1 MRQRRFPLALDK
13 SDQPMFVRIARA
25 LTDDIRRGRLRPGAP
40 VPGTRTLAREL
51 MVHRNTVLAAYSEL
65 LSEGWIRA
73 ERARG
78 CFVSSALPQ
87 APPQRFAEA
96 RLQRTR
102 VPAKCAFPLASPPAL
117 DDFASTPPGFRT
129 ISTGTPDLR
138 LAPAAALARAYR
150 RAVRRSDALGY
161 GDPRGDPR
169 LRAALAALLRDSRGL
184 AARADDVVVTRGSQ
198 MAIAM
203 VARAAISPGDS
214 VAVEALG
221 YPPAWEALR
230 QSGAQ
235 LVPFP
240 VDAEGLDVRALA
252 AAVRRRRIRAVYLT
266 PHHQYPTTV
275 ALSAGRRMG
284 LLDLARRERI
294 LIIEDDYDHEFH
306 YDGRPVLPLASAD
319 AAGVVAYVGTL
330 SKILAPGLR
339 IGYVVA
345 PGSLLEAVVAHRFYV
360 DRQGDHAVE
369 RAVAELIEDGE
380 LERSVNRARRIYRAR
395 RDLAVELLRAQLG
408 SAVSL
413 HVPFGGMALWISCLG
428 IDAEAWSE
436 RAHAQRI
443 SFRCARR
450 WRFDRRR
457 ENAWRF
463 SFAPFD
469 EGELRDIVDGL
480 QASLRSAATPARR
493 RSASPVE

>member
-1 MRQRRFPLALDK
+1 MRPRRFPLALER
-13 SDQPMFVRIARA
+13 SRQPMFVRIARA

-40 VPGTRTLAREL
+40 IPGTRTLAREL

-73 ERARG
+73 EPARG
-78 CFVSSALPQ
+78 CFVSSALPD
-87 APPQRFAEA
+87 APPRRFADA
-96 RLQRTR
+96 RLQRTS
-102 VPAKCAFPLASPPAL
+102 VPLECAFPIAAPPPV
-117 DDFASTPPGFRT
+117 DDFALAPEGLRA
-129 ISTGTPDLR
+129 ISSGTPDLR
-138 LAPAAALARAYR
+138 LAPSAALARAYR
-150 RAVRRSDALGY
+150 RALRRGDALRY

-169 LRAALAALLRDSRGL
+169 LRAALASLLAESRGL

-198 MAIAM
+198 MAIAL
-203 VARAAISPGDS
+203 VARAALAPGDA

-230 QSGAQ
+230 QCGAQ
-235 LVPFP
+235 LIPFP
-240 VDAEGLDVRALA
+240 IDAEGLDVRALA

-275 ALSAGRRMG
+275 SLSAGRRLA
-284 LLDLARRERI
+284 LLELARRERF

-306 YDGRPVLPLASAD
+306 YEGRPVLPLASAD
-319 AAGVVAYVGTL
+319 STGVVAYVGTL
-330 SKILAPGLR
+330 SKVLAPGLR
-339 IGYVVA
+339 IGYLVA
-345 PGSLLEAVVAHRFYV
+345 PGSLLNSVVAHRFYL

-395 RDLAVELLRAQLG
+395 RDLAVELLRARLG
-408 SAVSL
+408 SAISL
-413 HVPFGGMALWISCLG
+413 QVPSGGMALWVSCPG
-428 IDAEAWSE
+428 VDAEAWSE
-436 RAHAQRI
+436 RARARGILFH
-443 SFRCARR
+443 CARR

-457 ENAWRF
+457 GNAWRF

-469 EGELRDIVDGL
+469 EREIGEIVDGL
-480 QASLRSAATPARR
+480 RASAGPLRPSHRAA
-493 RSASPVE
+493 